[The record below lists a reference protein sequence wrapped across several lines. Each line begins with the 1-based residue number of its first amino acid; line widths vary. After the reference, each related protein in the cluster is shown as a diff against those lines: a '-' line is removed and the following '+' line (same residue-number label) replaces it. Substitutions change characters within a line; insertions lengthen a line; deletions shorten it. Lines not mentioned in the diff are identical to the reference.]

1 LLYLV
6 IKRFSE
12 VDMHPDQMS
21 NVEAGYLFEELIRK
35 FSELSNETAGEH
47 FTPREVIRLMVNLLF
62 ITDREVLTR
71 EGIVKTLYDPAGGT
85 GGMLTVA
92 DEYVR
97 ELNPKARLELF
108 GQEINPESYAIF
120 KADMLIKG
128 QNASNV
134 KYGNS
139 FTEDGLEG
147 ETFDYMLS
155 NPPFGVS
162 WKKVQS
168 TIKKEHKE
176 DGFAGRFGAGLP
188 RVSDGSLLFLQHMIA
203 KMKQNEQGSRLAV
216 VFNGSPL
223 FTGSAGSG
231 ESDIRKWIIEND
243 MLEAIVALPDQL
255 FYNTGIST
263 YIWVLDNRKD
273 PERQGKVQL
282 INAASFFEK
291 MSRSLGNK
299 RNQITVEQIEE
310 ITQVYGAFTEGPYCK
325 IFDNEDFGYH
335 RITVE
340 QPQRK
345 ADGSIVTDRK
355 GEPKPDSSLRDY
367 ENIPL
372 KEDIEAYFNRE
383 VQPHV
388 PDAWIDH
395 SKTKVGYTINFTRYF
410 YEYQPLRST
419 AEIRAD
425 IKALKQ
431 EMDGLTERAVH

>member
-1 LLYLV
+1 
-6 IKRFSE
+6 
-12 VDMHPDQMS
+12 
-21 NVEAGYLFEELIRK
+21 
-35 FSELSNETAGEH
+35 
-47 FTPREVIRLMVNLLF
+47 
-62 ITDREVLTR
+62 
-71 EGIVKTLYDPAGGT
+71 
-85 GGMLTVA
+85 
-92 DEYVR
+92 
-97 ELNPKARLELF
+97 
-108 GQEINPESYAIF
+108 
-120 KADMLIKG
+120 
-128 QNASNV
+128 
-134 KYGNS
+134 
-139 FTEDGLEG
+139 
-147 ETFDYMLS
+147 
-155 NPPFGVS
+155 
-162 WKKVQS
+162 
-168 TIKKEHKE
+168 
-176 DGFAGRFGAGLP
+176 
-188 RVSDGSLLFLQHMIA
+188 
-203 KMKQNEQGSRLAV
+203 
-216 VFNGSPL
+216 
-223 FTGSAGSG
+223 
-231 ESDIRKWIIEND
+231 
-243 MLEAIVALPDQL
+243 
-255 FYNTGIST
+255 
-263 YIWVLDNRKD
+263 
-273 PERQGKVQL
+273 L